1 MISHVDLL
9 TLELKTEK
17 KIKPN
22 GDASN
27 FLFTSSETKKGP
39 IWSS

>member
-9 TLELKTEK
+9 TLELKTE